1 MPTEVLIALEV
12 VFKIA
17 VALFCF
23 GFTIFVH
30 ELGHFWVA
38 RKCGLKVDAFSIGF
52 GPAIIKKTVN
62 GILYKVAWIPLG
74 GYVALPQMDPSAQ
87 EPEPGETP
95 LPPVT
100 PQKKMLVA
108 VAGVTMNM
116 ILAVALAFII
126 WQVGIRGAPLNQK
139 AVIGYVEPDSPAAQA
154 GFQMSDEIVRA
165 NGNEVPSWERLQ
177 IELALRKDVEIEFIR
192 AGEIKTVTVKTE
204 KGVFDQRYFGG
215 IDPVEEVGIGN
226 LMAGQPAEKSGLL
239 PGDRILTLDGVK
251 ILSVGHV
258 SSLIR
263 AGAGKEVEMVL
274 HRARE
279 NRDFAVRITPVWN
292 AQYEKHMIGISF
304 DTSVIT
310 HPTPWYQVRRFAG
323 AMVRTLQAFTHK
335 EEAKQAFDGLGS
347 PVMIFSILYKIANT
361 EWMQLL
367 SLVALVNVN
376 LALMNLLPIPILDGG
391 HIMFSLYEMI
401 ARRRPSRRFVVTVSN
416 VFASLLI
423 TLMVFLMYRDSR
435 YRVPVLFG
443 SDPPAAESPAP
454 PPPPEPAPPAAP

>member
-1 MPTEVLIALEV
+1 MPSEVLVALEV

-74 GYVALPQMDPSAQ
+74 GYVSLPQMDPSAQ
-87 EPEPGETP
+87 EPAEGEKP

-100 PQKKMLVA
+100 PQKKLLVA

-116 ILAVALAFII
+116 ILAVVLAGVI
-126 WQVGIRGAPLNQK
+126 WKVGIRGAPINQK
-139 AVIGYVEPDSPAAQA
+139 PTVGFVEPDSPAARA
-154 GFQMSDEIVRA
+154 GFQVGDEIIRA
-165 NGNEVPSWERLQ
+165 SGNDVATWERFQ
-177 IELALRKDVEIEFIR
+177 IEVALRKEVEIEFLR
-192 AGEIKTVTVKTE
+192 GGRLNTVTVKTE
-204 KGVFDQRYFGG
+204 KGVFDQRYLGG
-215 IDPVEEVGIGN
+215 LDPAEDVRIGN
-226 LMAGQPAEKSGLL
+226 LMAGLPAEKSGLL
-239 PGDRILTLDGVK
+239 PGDQIVTVDGVK
-251 ILSVGHV
+251 VQSVGHV

-263 AGAGKEVEMVL
+263 ASNGREIRMAL
-274 HRARE
+274 HRERE
-279 NRDFAVRITPVWN
+279 QRDFEIGIQPLWN
-292 AQYEKHMIGISF
+292 EEHRKHMIGIAF

-310 HPTPWYQVRRFAG
+310 HPTPWQQVKRFSG
-323 AMVRTLQAFTHK
+323 AMFRTLRAFTVK
-335 EEAKQAFDGLGS
+335 EEARQAFDGLGS
-347 PVMIFSILYKIANT
+347 PVMIFGVLYKIANT

-391 HIMFSLYEMI
+391 HVMFALYEII

-423 TLMVFLMYRDSR
+423 SLMIFLAYRDSR
-435 YRVPVLFG
+435 YRMPVLFG
-443 SDPPAAESPAP
+443 DG
-454 PPPPEPAPPAAP
+454 PEKPPAAPKAPEAPAAP